1 MRITDAHRDGKR
13 FALRPHE
20 KLTAF
25 LALEA
30 GQLRGS
36 VPLPFCKSERNS
48 FFGGLITALDSGL
61 RIAKRIHR

>member
-13 FALRPHE
+13 FVVRPHE

-30 GQLRGS
+30 A
-36 VPLPFCKSERNS
+36 VERFSASS
-48 FFGGLITALDSGL
+48 FL
-61 RIAKRIHR
+61 

>member
-1 MRITDAHRDGKR
+1 VW
-13 FALRPHE
+13 PHE

-30 GQLRGS
+30 GQLSGS

-48 FFGGLITALDSGL
+48 FFGGLINALDIGL